1 MNPLLV
7 KKESTSK
14 ISRDAY
20 YQISVKLVDG
30 FSFKVPARGYN
41 LKSLLD
47 FEKSL
52 DSVAEHSY
60 KEITEKEYDKMIN
73 SVWAEE
79 KTIRKKVRK

>member
-1 MNPLLV
+1 MQ
-7 KKESTSK
+7 STK
-14 ISRDAY
+14 IKQTEKVQRDAY

-30 FSFKVPARGYN
+30 FRFKVPARGFN

-73 SVWAEE
+73 STWVEE
-79 KTIRKKVRK
+79 KTTIKKRTRK

>member
-1 MNPLLV
+1 MQ
-7 KKESTSK
+7 STK
-14 ISRDAY
+14 LKQTEKVQRDAY

-30 FSFKVPARGYN
+30 FLFKVPARGFN

-60 KEITEKEYDKMIN
+60 KEITEKEYDKMI
-73 SVWAEE
+73 SSTWVEE
-79 KTIRKKVRK
+79 KITTKKRTRK